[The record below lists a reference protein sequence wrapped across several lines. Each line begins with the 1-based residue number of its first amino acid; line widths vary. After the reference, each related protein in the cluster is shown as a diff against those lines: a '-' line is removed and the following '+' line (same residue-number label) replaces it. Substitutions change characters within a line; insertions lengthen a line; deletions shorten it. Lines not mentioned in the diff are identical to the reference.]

1 MSPSDELTGVT
12 WHISSYSNSNGGNCV
27 EAGALVDGS
36 GRVAV
41 RHSRHRQGPVLVYTR
56 TEWTTFLT
64 TIKHGQFDR

>member
-41 RHSRHRQGPVLVYTR
+41 RHSRHRQGPVPVYTR
-56 TEWTTFLT
+56 TERTTFLT
-64 TIKHGQFDR
+64 AVRQGRMDR